1 MLEVL
6 MVLSVSFAIAILF
19 DPYINGNQY
28 YTFTERLQD
37 EYTTLLFCTL
47 CLIGGLIFWLN

>member
-6 MVLSVSFAIAILF
+6 MILSISFAIIVTAEC
-19 DPYINGNQY
+19 YRMKNEY
-28 YTFTERLQD
+28 YTFTERLQE